1 MLRNILLAAAL
12 VATPALATAAEDPSR
27 IRVTG
32 HGKVSTD
39 PDVAS
44 LSFAIRGEG
53 TSTDDAARA
62 LSRKR
67 TAIAEGLA
75 GLLGPKAVLR
85 TGDLSMV
92 EVRDR
97 ACFGTDGDD
106 DRPKLSSGA
115 CAVRGYI
122 AVMEG
127 SLRISPV
134 KDAGTALSLASRL
147 GAVNARLSG
156 FSLGSPSAARQRAQ
170 AAAIADARA
179 RATAIAAASGA
190 RLGRLLSVED
200 PEARS
205 GGQDIAVTATRGANA
220 YAPAPVAI
228 DITPEPVDTSAT
240 LIVTYAIES

>member
-12 VATPALATAAEDPSR
+12 VATPALATAADDPAR

-32 HGKVSTD
+32 HGTVSTD

-44 LSFAIRGEG
+44 LSFTIRGEG
-53 TSTDDAARA
+53 TSSDDAARA

-67 TAIAEGLA
+67 AAIADGLA
-75 GLLGPKAVLR
+75 GLLGPRAALR

-106 DRPKLSSGA
+106 NRPKLSSGA
-115 CAVRGYI
+115 CTVRGYI

-127 SLRISPV
+127 SLQISPV

-147 GAVNARLSG
+147 GAVNARLGG
-156 FSLGSPSAARQRAQ
+156 FSLGSASTARHRAE

-179 RATAIAAASGA
+179 RAAAIAAASGA

-200 PEARS
+200 PEARP
-205 GGQDIAVTATRGANA
+205 GGQDIVVTAARDLPAF
-220 YAPAPVAI
+220 APAPVAI
-228 DITPEPVDTSAT
+228 DITPEPVDTTAT
-240 LIVTYAIES
+240 LIVTYAIAP

>member
-1 MLRNILLAAAL
+1 MLESILLAAAL
-12 VATPALATAAEDPSR
+12 TATPAAGTATGEPSR

-67 TAIAEGLA
+67 AAIAEGLA

-85 TGDLSMV
+85 TGDLSMI

-106 DRPKLSSGA
+106 DRPKLSTGA

-127 SLRISPV
+127 ALRISPV

-156 FSLGSPSAARQRAQ
+156 FSLGSGSTARQRAE
-170 AAAIADARA
+170 AAAMADARA
-179 RATAIAAASGA
+179 RAAAIAAASGA

-205 GGQDIAVTATRGANA
+205 GGQDIVVTGMRSPAAF
-220 YAPAPVAI
+220 APAPVAI
-228 DITPEPVDTSAT
+228 DITPEPVDTTAT
-240 LIVTYAIES
+240 LIVTYAIAP